1 MDETAETTMP
11 NWVNDSAKVAGE
23 RTDDFGDEDED
34 EDEECDGDDEA
45 WNILTRS
52 FRQAQTVLDENRALI
67 EEVNSN
73 HESKI
78 PDNMMKNVSLMTQIH
93 GNISKV
99 RSIYS
104 DLSVNFSNIV
114 RQRRVAAVNHRNRDG
129 DCEEDGDEAEN
140 PEDDSTEHVSE
151 KSEMVELIDPGMY
164 RTSSTRRNEEAL
176 RYCEAGKGKGD
187 RTRIEHVCRVSQ

>member
-1 MDETAETTMP
+1 MDETAETTKP
-11 NWVNDSAKVAGE
+11 DWVNNSPTFAGE

-34 EDEECDGDDEA
+34 GECDGDDEA
-45 WNILTRS
+45 WNMLTRS

-67 EEVNSN
+67 DEVNSN

-78 PDNMMKNVSLMTQIH
+78 PDNMVKNVSLMTQIH

-104 DLSVNFSNIV
+104 DLSVNFCNIV

-129 DCEEDGDEAEN
+129 DEAEN
-140 PEDDSTEHVSE
+140 PEDDSTEHVLE
-151 KSEMVELIDPGMY
+151 KSEMVELMDSGMY
-164 RTSSTRRNEEAL
+164 RTSSTRRYEEAL
-176 RYCEAGKGKGD
+176 RNCEAGKGKGE
-187 RTRIEHVCRVSQ
+187 RTRIEHVCRVSP

>member
-1 MDETAETTMP
+1 MDETAETTKP
-11 NWVNDSAKVAGE
+11 DWVNNSPTFAGE

-34 EDEECDGDDEA
+34 GECDGDDEA
-45 WNILTRS
+45 WNMLTRS

-67 EEVNSN
+67 DEVNSN

-78 PDNMMKNVSLMTQIH
+78 PDNMVKNVSLMTQIH

-104 DLSVNFSNIV
+104 DLSVNFCNIV

-129 DCEEDGDEAEN
+129 DEAEN
-140 PEDDSTEHVSE
+140 PEDDSTEHVLE
-151 KSEMVELIDPGMY
+151 KSE
-164 RTSSTRRNEEAL
+164 
-176 RYCEAGKGKGD
+176 
-187 RTRIEHVCRVSQ
+187 